1 MNMIKCKIFET
12 STEYCNTTSD
22 RTRSC
27 SPEKNF
33 NKWSEE
39 TNYKIYAIY
48 SHSDMNGIVK
58 SIVVFYMEHVEEN
71 NYGN

>member
-12 STEYCNTTSD
+12 STEYCNTASD

-39 TNYKIYAIY
+39 TNYKIDSMY
-48 SHSDMNGIVK
+48 SH
-58 SIVVFYMEHVEEN
+58 
-71 NYGN
+71 

>member
-1 MNMIKCKIFET
+1 MIKYKIFET
-12 STEYCNTTSD
+12 STEYCNTDFD

-39 TNYKIYAIY
+39 TNYKIYAIQ
-48 SHSDMNGIVK
+48 SFRDEWNC
-58 SIVVFYMEHVEEN
+58 
-71 NYGN
+71 